1 MECEAQTSPCVCAP
15 AAYVTRLRRGGA
27 LSFRCRVFRVWT
39 SDCLRTNHLLALS
52 KKEYCKKYPRQNIFK
67 KIIKI
72 PENGLFWR
80 AQNTCPANTTALAE
94 DIEVGAREFNVA
106 VLVER

>member
-1 MECEAQTSPCVCAP
+1 MCVRACCLCNTT
-15 AAYVTRLRRGGA
+15 AAGRSSLFSVPRLPS
-27 LSFRCRVFRVWT
+27 LDFR
-39 SDCLRTNHLLALS
+39 LPTNHLLALS